1 MCEKHLL
8 FVQNTYLFCAK
19 KKNNMNFWHN
29 NQEIEIMKNI
39 LEKTEELELFNKDG
53 RRVYEFIKDSDGFSF
68 ESTYD
73 SNGKELTYKNSNGFS
88 SEFTYDSEGKILT
101 YKDSKGYSCEYTRD
115 SEGKILTYK
124 NSNGYS
130 YEYTYD
136 SRGNIL
142 TYKNSNG
149 FTQGFDI
156 PEYTMEELVQ
166 KLGNFKIKK

>member
-8 FVQNTYLFCAK
+8 FVKNTYLFCAK

-39 LEKTEELELFNKDG
+39 LGTTEELELFNKDG
-53 RRVYEFIKDSDGFSF
+53 RRVYQFI
-68 ESTYD
+68 
-73 SNGKELTYKNSNGFS
+73 KNSNGF
-88 SEFTYDSEGKILT
+88 I
-101 YKDSKGYSCEYTRD
+101 CEYTRD
-115 SEGKILTYK
+115 SNGKVLTYK

-149 FTQGFDI
+149 VTRGFDI
-156 PEYTMEELVQ
+156 PEYTMEELVK